1 MPLNH
6 LGLSEIFNDP
16 TLSDLTFLKRL
27 TALLTILLGISGKVS
42 GELRVI
48 FGIFKRLVDI
58 EVIEYAR

>member
-27 TALLTILLGISGKVS
+27 TTLLTILLGISGKVS
-42 GELRVI
+42 GEFRVI

>member
-16 TLSDLTFLKRL
+16 TLSDLIFLKHL
-27 TALLTILLGISGKVS
+27 DALLTILLGISGKVL
-42 GELRVI
+42 GEFRVI
-48 FGIFKRLVDI
+48 FGISNVLLDI